1 MAKLPATPQEVVHLL
16 ENVHDVCGRLEP
28 GNVPLHAVPQVFDAL
43 ASAERLVAG
52 AVLRMA
58 GRYEEAGEWK
68 HNGAKSAEDD
78 IARKTGTRPV
88 PPARSCPP
96 ADG

>member
-1 MAKLPATPQEVVHLL
+1 DSDMARMPATPQEVIDLL
-16 ENVHDVCGRLEP
+16 ERVHDVCGRLEP
-28 GNVPLHAVPQVFDAL
+28 GNVPLHVAPQVFDAL

-68 HNGAKSAEDD
+68 RNGAKSAEDD
-78 IARKTGTRPV
+78 
-88 PPARSCPP
+88 
-96 ADG
+96 